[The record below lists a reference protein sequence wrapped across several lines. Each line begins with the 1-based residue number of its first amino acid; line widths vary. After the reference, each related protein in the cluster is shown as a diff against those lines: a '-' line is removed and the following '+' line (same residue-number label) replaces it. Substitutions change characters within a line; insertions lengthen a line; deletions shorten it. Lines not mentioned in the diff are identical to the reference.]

1 MADEILIVE
10 DDDSIRRLLRISLK
24 TEGYRVSEAK
34 SATVALSLFE
44 ANAPVLV
51 LLDLGL
57 PDRDGMEVLAGIRSR
72 GTTPVIVVTARSQ
85 DDQKVAALDA
95 GADDYVVKPF
105 SMAELFA
112 RIRVALRHRADSR
125 RQDDEPRLYSIDGL
139 EIDDETRAVRLDGA
153 AVHLTPYEYG
163 MLVVMVRNRAPFHPT
178 GGVGPR
184 RFRRLSDAA
193 RDHGVAETQAGR
205 QARRAALHR
214 NRGGRRLPV
223 HRGIAAR
230 AVRLRQ
236 GASPGS
242 SARRSEN
249 KAVLDRNA
257 EFRIRLFRISVEDR
271 PACRL
276 RGAPAYAASV
286 PAVSTPSA
294 SATTAKSGTTTLMQ
308 YSENTIAKNTITTM
322 NTTFAT
328 LLGSLPMSFSRPG

>member
-57 PDRDGMEVLAGIRSR
+57 PDCDGMEVLAGIRSR

-139 EIDDETRAVRLDGA
+139 EVDDETRAVRLDGA
-153 AVHLTPYEYG
+153 AVHLTPFEYG
-163 MLVVMVRNRAPFHPT
+163 MLVVMVRNRGKALTHRFIQREVWGHDASDGYRTLRVIMASLRRKLGDKPAAPRFIAT
-178 GGVGPR
+178 EVGVGY
-184 RFRRLSDAA
+184 RFI
-193 RDHGVAETQAGR
+193 GE
-205 QARRAALHR
+205 
-214 NRGGRRLPV
+214 
-223 HRGIAAR
+223 
-230 AVRLRQ
+230 
-236 GASPGS
+236 
-242 SARRSEN
+242 
-249 KAVLDRNA
+249 
-257 EFRIRLFRISVEDR
+257 
-271 PACRL
+271 
-276 RGAPAYAASV
+276 
-286 PAVSTPSA
+286 
-294 SATTAKSGTTTLMQ
+294 
-308 YSENTIAKNTITTM
+308 
-322 NTTFAT
+322 
-328 LLGSLPMSFSRPG
+328 

>member
-57 PDRDGMEVLAGIRSR
+57 PDRDGMEVLA
-72 GTTPVIVVTARSQ
+72 ARSQ

-163 MLVVMVRNRAPFHPT
+163 MLVVMVRNRGKALTHRFIQREVWGHDASDGYRTLRVIMASLRRKLGDKPAAPRFIAT
-178 GGVGPR
+178 EGGVGD
-184 RFRRLSDAA
+184 RFI
-193 RDHGVAETQAGR
+193 GE
-205 QARRAALHR
+205 
-214 NRGGRRLPV
+214 
-223 HRGIAAR
+223 
-230 AVRLRQ
+230 
-236 GASPGS
+236 
-242 SARRSEN
+242 
-249 KAVLDRNA
+249 
-257 EFRIRLFRISVEDR
+257 
-271 PACRL
+271 
-276 RGAPAYAASV
+276 
-286 PAVSTPSA
+286 
-294 SATTAKSGTTTLMQ
+294 
-308 YSENTIAKNTITTM
+308 
-322 NTTFAT
+322 
-328 LLGSLPMSFSRPG
+328 